1 MNVRASYDAAAHAY
15 AERLADELDQK
26 PLDRHLLNRFA
37 EAVQGEGIVADLGC
51 GPGHVAAYLHDR
63 NVEAVGFDL
72 SAGMVREAGRLYPEI
87 DFRVGD
93 FAALD
98 LGDASL
104 AGAVA
109 FYAIVHLEPSE
120 LRPILA
126 EWRRV
131 VTPGGAVLIA
141 FHVGHETVH
150 VEDLWGAPVS
160 LNFRFHATGEVAEA
174 LEAAGFAVTE
184 RVEREPYE
192 DVEYAS
198 RRCYLFARAV

>member
-1 MNVRASYDAAAHAY
+1 MNVRASYDAAARAY
-15 AERLADELDQK
+15 AEHLADELERK

-37 EAVQGEGIVADLGC
+37 EAVQGQGVVADLGC
-51 GPGHVAAYLHDR
+51 GPGHVAAYLRDR

-72 SAGMVREAGRLYPEI
+72 SPGMVREAARLHRGI

-98 LGDASL
+98 LRDASL

-109 FYAIVHLEPSE
+109 FYAIVHLDPSE
-120 LRPILA
+120 LGPVLA

-131 VTPGGAVLIA
+131 VAPGGAVLVA
-141 FHVGHETVH
+141 FHVGGETVH
-150 VEDLWGAPVS
+150 VGDLWGTPVS
-160 LNFRFHATGEVAEA
+160 LDFRFHAPDAVAGA
-174 LEAAGFAVTE
+174 LEVAGFAVTE
-184 RVEREPYE
+184 RVERAPYE
-192 DVEYAS
+192 EVEYAS